1 VIRQALAGAQAR
13 LDNNEAGVIEGR
25 EPEAIHG
32 ARVATR
38 RLRSDLRTFEPFL
51 DARAAAL
58 LRGELRWLTAD
69 LGAVRDI
76 EVLQDRLRKHA
87 RQLPEAEAAAVTPI
101 LRRLDADRVAARET
115 LLAAM
120 RSSAYRELRAH
131 VAAAASDPPYARDGK
146 GEHGRRA
153 LAKVVRKRWK
163 KLRKAVERAGDN
175 PSDDVL
181 HAIRIRAKRA
191 RYAAEACVPVFGKD
205 ARRFARAMTE
215 IQDTLGEHHD
225 AVVAGTWLAKTAHEV
240 SPGEAY
246 ALGRLGE
253 IEYQA
258 SLQARRE
265 FSRVWKRA
273 RRKRLRR
280 WLA

>member
-1 VIRQALAGAQAR
+1 MIRDAFAGAQTR
-13 LDNNEAGVIEGR
+13 LDRNEAGVIAGR
-25 EPEAIHG
+25 EPEAIHA

-51 DARAAAL
+51 DARAAAR

-76 EVLQDRLRKHA
+76 EVLRDRLRKHA
-87 RQLPEAEAAAVTPI
+87 RQLPPAEAATVMPI
-101 LRRLDADRVAARET
+101 LRRLDADRLAARDT

-120 RSSAYRELRAH
+120 RSSAYRELRSH
-131 VAAAASDPPYARDGK
+131 VAAAASHPPYALDGQ
-146 GEHGRRA
+146 GQHGRRA
-153 LAKVVRKRWK
+153 LAKVVRERWK
-163 KLRKAVERAGDN
+163 KLKKAVDRGGDE

-181 HAIRIRAKRA
+181 HAIRIQAKRA

-205 ARRFARAMTE
+205 ARRFASAMTE
-215 IQDTLGEHHD
+215 IQDVLGEHHD
-225 AVVAGTWLAKTAHEV
+225 AIVAGTWLAKTAHEV

-258 SLQARRE
+258 SLDARRE
-265 FSRVWKRA
+265 FRHVWKRA

-280 WLA
+280 WLT